1 MLVFGLLTMEE
12 KNSMFKTKVTGYVVV
27 MLILFQ
33 SFTAVASS
41 LDFHTLDVE
50 HLAEVHEHDKHDAH
64 ASTQFDTNAAS
75 LDLAASSES
84 PHNPSD
90 CHHCGHCHGSHTQW
104 VGDSVGIKQPSLDE
118 GHAFFYLSK
127 VIDAPITRLLR
138 PPKFTS

>member
-1 MLVFGLLTMEE
+1 VIAFNLLTMEE
-12 KNSMFKTKVTGYVVV
+12 KKCMFKTKVTGYVVA

-41 LDFHTLDVE
+41 LDFHTPDVE
-50 HLAEVHEHDKHDAH
+50 HLAEVHEHDKQDAH
-64 ASTQFDTNAAS
+64 ASPQPEKNVTS

>member
-64 ASTQFDTNAAS
+64 ASIVAPVVKTSSIKIMCAS
-75 LDLAASSES
+75 LILCFQRAFRPNAPCTFLNRALRFFPPCDLVFLFR
-84 PHNPSD
+84 
-90 CHHCGHCHGSHTQW
+90 T
-104 VGDSVGIKQPSLDE
+104 
-118 GHAFFYLSK
+118 SK
-127 VIDAPITRLLR
+127 SADQFNLFSFAINCAKRAD
-138 PPKFTS
+138 